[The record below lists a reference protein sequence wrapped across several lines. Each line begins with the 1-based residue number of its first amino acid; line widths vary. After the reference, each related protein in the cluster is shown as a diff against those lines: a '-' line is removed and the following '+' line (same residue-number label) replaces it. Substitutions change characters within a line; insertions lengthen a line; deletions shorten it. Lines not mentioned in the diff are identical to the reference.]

1 MALTKKQR
9 NAKINKIK
17 RINERRA
24 EIERAVNDKRLP
36 KEYLDAYEAAMRSA
50 VHDSTLINARGNIS
64 HGKKAVDS
72 ISSKSL
78 DALLQ
83 KETAG
88 QATKKTYKYYK
99 KYQEE
104 TERIKEKS
112 REYYPDDDNPFIE
125 PPEKDNDYVFPFYG
139 QLNEEEDDFSD
150 TYEEYL
156 ADRDYVYENM
166 QDDPDWYQAI
176 KAFFTGV
183 SGLKSYHQLKQAHE
197 KFINM
202 SPDEQIAALQ
212 AAADR
217 QLVGY
222 FG

>member
-125 PPEKDNDYVFPFYG
+125 PPENEDTIPFYDQEDENDY
-139 QLNEEEDDFSD
+139 SD
-150 TYEEYL
+150 SYEEYL

-183 SGLKSYHQLKQAHE
+183 AGLKSYHQLKQAHE
-197 KFINM
+197 KFISM
-202 SPDEQIAALQ
+202 TPEEQNAALQ

>member
-1 MALTKKQR
+1 MAMTKKQR
-9 NAKINKIK
+9 QAKVNKIK

-24 EIERAVNDKRLP
+24 EIERAVNDRRLP

-64 HGKKAVDS
+64 HGKKAVDT

-104 TERIKEKS
+104 TERIKERS
-112 REYYPDDDNPFIE
+112 HEYYPDDVNPFIDTPEINDE
-125 PPEKDNDYVFPFYG
+125 PLDFPSFD
-139 QLNEEEDDFSD
+139 QVEDDYSD
-150 TYEEYL
+150 SYEEYL
-156 ADRDYVYENM
+156 ADRDYVYANM

-183 SGLKSYHQLKQAHE
+183 AGLKSYHQLKQAHE
-197 KFINM
+197 RFTSM
-202 SPDEQIAALQ
+202 TPEQQNAALQ

>member
-1 MALTKKQR
+1 MALTRKQR
-9 NAKINKIK
+9 QAKINKIK

-36 KEYLDAYEAAMRSA
+36 KEYLDSYEAAMRSA

-78 DALLQ
+78 DVLLQ

-99 KYQEE
+99 KYREE
-104 TERIKEKS
+104 TERIKERS

-125 PPEKDNDYVFPFYG
+125 TPEIDDEPLDIPFTD
-139 QLNEEEDDFSD
+139 QEEGEDDYSD
-150 TYEEYL
+150 SYEEYL

-183 SGLKSYHQLKQAHE
+183 AGLKSYHQLKQAHE
-197 KFINM
+197 KFISM
-202 SPDEQIAALQ
+202 TPEQQNAALQ

>member
-88 QATKKTYKYYK
+88 QATKKTYKYYR

-104 TERIKEKS
+104 TERIKERS
-112 REYYPDDDNPFIE
+112 REYYPDNDNPFIE
-125 PPEKDNDYVFPFYG
+125 PPENEDTIPFYDQEEGENDY
-139 QLNEEEDDFSD
+139 SD

-166 QDDPDWYQAI
+166 QDDPDFYQAI

-183 SGLKSYHQLKQAHE
+183 AGLKSYHQLKQAHE
-197 KFINM
+197 KFISM
-202 SPDEQIAALQ
+202 TPDEQNAALQ

>member
-9 NAKINKIK
+9 NSKINKIK

-104 TERIKEKS
+104 TERIKERS

-125 PPEKDNDYVFPFYG
+125 PPENEDTIPFYD
-139 QLNEEEDDFSD
+139 QEEGEIDFSD
-150 TYEEYL
+150 SYEEYL

-166 QDDPDWYQAI
+166 QDDPDFYQAI

-183 SGLKSYHQLKQAHE
+183 AGLKSYHQLKQAHE
-197 KFINM
+197 KFISM
-202 SPDEQIAALQ
+202 TPDQQNAALQ

>member
-125 PPEKDNDYVFPFYG
+125 PPENEDTIPFYDQEEDENDY
-139 QLNEEEDDFSD
+139 SD

-183 SGLKSYHQLKQAHE
+183 AGLKSYHQLKQAHE
-197 KFINM
+197 KFISM
-202 SPDEQIAALQ
+202 TPEEQNAALQ

>member
-9 NAKINKIK
+9 NSKINKIK

-83 KETAG
+83 RRKLTNIIKNIR
-88 QATKKTYKYYK
+88 KK
-99 KYQEE
+99 
-104 TERIKEKS
+104 
-112 REYYPDDDNPFIE
+112 PN
-125 PPEKDNDYVFPFYG
+125 V
-139 QLNEEEDDFSD
+139 
-150 TYEEYL
+150 
-156 ADRDYVYENM
+156 
-166 QDDPDWYQAI
+166 
-176 KAFFTGV
+176 
-183 SGLKSYHQLKQAHE
+183 
-197 KFINM
+197 
-202 SPDEQIAALQ
+202 
-212 AAADR
+212 
-217 QLVGY
+217 
-222 FG
+222 

>member
-1 MALTKKQR
+1 MVLTKKQR
-9 NAKINKIK
+9 TAKINKIK

-64 HGKKAVDS
+64 HGKKAVDT

-78 DALLQ
+78 DALLK

-88 QATKKTYKYYK
+88 EATKKTYKYYK
-99 KYQEE
+99 KYREE
-104 TERIKEKS
+104 TERIKERS

-125 PPEKDNDYVFPFYG
+125 PPEIDDEPLNFPSFDQEEADY
-139 QLNEEEDDFSD
+139 SD
-150 TYEEYL
+150 SYEEYL

-166 QDDPDWYQAI
+166 QEDPDWYQAI

-183 SGLKSYHQLKQAHE
+183 PGLKSYHQLKQAHE

-202 SPDEQIAALQ
+202 TPEEQIAALQ

-217 QLVGY
+217 QLARY
-222 FG
+222 FGK

>member
-104 TERIKEKS
+104 TERIKERS

-125 PPEKDNDYVFPFYG
+125 PPENEDTIPFYD
-139 QLNEEEDDFSD
+139 QEEGENDFSD
-150 TYEEYL
+150 SYEEYL
-156 ADRDYVYENM
+156 SDRDYVYENM
-166 QDDPDWYQAI
+166 QEDPDWYQAI

-183 SGLKSYHQLKQAHE
+183 AGLKSYHQLKQAHE
-197 KFINM
+197 KFISM
-202 SPDEQIAALQ
+202 TPDQQSAALQ

>member
-9 NAKINKIK
+9 NTKINKIK

-104 TERIKEKS
+104 TERIKERS

-125 PPEKDNDYVFPFYG
+125 PPENEDTIPFYDQEEDENDY
-139 QLNEEEDDFSD
+139 SD
-150 TYEEYL
+150 SYDEYL

-183 SGLKSYHQLKQAHE
+183 AGLKSYHQLKQAHE
-197 KFINM
+197 KFISM
-202 SPDEQIAALQ
+202 TPEEQNAALQ

>member
-36 KEYLDAYEAAMRSA
+36 KEYLDVYEAAMRSA

-78 DALLQ
+78 DALLK

-125 PPEKDNDYVFPFYG
+125 PPENEDTIPFYDQEEDENDY
-139 QLNEEEDDFSD
+139 SD
-150 TYEEYL
+150 SYEEYL

-183 SGLKSYHQLKQAHE
+183 AGLKSYHQLKQAHE
-197 KFINM
+197 KFISM
-202 SPDEQIAALQ
+202 TPEEQNAALQ

>member
-78 DALLQ
+78 DALLK

-125 PPEKDNDYVFPFYG
+125 PPENEDTIPFYDQEKDENDY
-139 QLNEEEDDFSD
+139 SD
-150 TYEEYL
+150 SYEEYL

-183 SGLKSYHQLKQAHE
+183 AGLKSYHQLKQAHE
-197 KFINM
+197 KFISM
-202 SPDEQIAALQ
+202 TPEEQNAALQ

>member
-36 KEYLDAYEAAMRSA
+36 KEYLDAYETAMRSA

-112 REYYPDDDNPFIE
+112 REFYPDDDNPFIE
-125 PPEKDNDYVFPFYG
+125 PPENEDTIPFYDQEEDENDY
-139 QLNEEEDDFSD
+139 SD
-150 TYEEYL
+150 SYEEYL

-183 SGLKSYHQLKQAHE
+183 AGLKSYHQLKQAHE
-197 KFINM
+197 KFISM
-202 SPDEQIAALQ
+202 TPEEQNAALQ

>member
-9 NAKINKIK
+9 NAKVNKIK

-24 EIERAVNDKRLP
+24 EIERAVNDRRLP
-36 KEYLDAYEAAMRSA
+36 KEYLDAYESAMRSA

-64 HGKKAVDS
+64 HGKKAVDT

-78 DALLQ
+78 DALLK

-88 QATKKTYKYYK
+88 EATKKTYKYYK
-99 KYQEE
+99 KYREE
-104 TERIKEKS
+104 TERIKERS

-125 PPEKDNDYVFPFYG
+125 LPENEDTISFYDQEEG
-139 QLNEEEDDFSD
+139 ENEYSD
-150 TYEEYL
+150 SYEEYL

-166 QDDPDWYQAI
+166 QEDSDWYQAI

-183 SGLKSYHQLKQAHE
+183 PGLKSYHQLKQAHE
-197 KFINM
+197 RFISM
-202 SPDEQIAALQ
+202 TPEQQNAALQ
-212 AAADR
+212 EAADR
-217 QLVGY
+217 QLAGY

>member
-9 NAKINKIK
+9 NAKVNKIK

-125 PPEKDNDYVFPFYG
+125 PPENEDTIPFYDQEDENDY
-139 QLNEEEDDFSD
+139 SD
-150 TYEEYL
+150 SYEEYL

-183 SGLKSYHQLKQAHE
+183 AGLKSYHQLKQAHE
-197 KFINM
+197 KFISM
-202 SPDEQIAALQ
+202 TPDEQNAALQ

>member
-125 PPEKDNDYVFPFYG
+125 PPESEDTIPFYD
-139 QLNEEEDDFSD
+139 QEEDENEYSD
-150 TYEEYL
+150 SYEEYL

-166 QDDPDWYQAI
+166 QEDPDWYQAI

-183 SGLKSYHQLKQAHE
+183 AGLKSYHQLKQAHE
-197 KFINM
+197 KFISM
-202 SPDEQIAALQ
+202 TPEEQNAALQ

>member
-17 RINERRA
+17 RINERRS

-88 QATKKTYKYYK
+88 QATKKTYKYYR

-104 TERIKEKS
+104 TERIKERS

-125 PPEKDNDYVFPFYG
+125 PPENEDTIPFYDQEEG
-139 QLNEEEDDFSD
+139 ENEYSD
-150 TYEEYL
+150 SYEEYL

-183 SGLKSYHQLKQAHE
+183 AGLKSYHQLKQAHE
-197 KFINM
+197 RFISM
-202 SPDEQIAALQ
+202 TPEQQNAALQ

>member
-50 VHDSTLINARGNIS
+50 VHDSTMINARGNIS

-88 QATKKTYKYYK
+88 QATKKTYKYYR

-104 TERIKEKS
+104 TERIKERS

-125 PPEKDNDYVFPFYG
+125 PPENEDTIPFYDQEEGENDY
-139 QLNEEEDDFSD
+139 SD
-150 TYEEYL
+150 SYEEYL

-166 QDDPDWYQAI
+166 QDDPDFYQAI

-183 SGLKSYHQLKQAHE
+183 AGLKSYHQLKQAHE
-197 KFINM
+197 KFISM
-202 SPDEQIAALQ
+202 TPDEQNAALQ

>member
-88 QATKKTYKYYK
+88 QATKKTYKYYR

-125 PPEKDNDYVFPFYG
+125 PPENEDTIPFYDQEEG
-139 QLNEEEDDFSD
+139 ENEYSD
-150 TYEEYL
+150 SYEEYL
-156 ADRDYVYENM
+156 SDRDYVYENM

-183 SGLKSYHQLKQAHE
+183 AGLKSYHQLKQAHE
-197 KFINM
+197 RFSSM
-202 SPDEQIAALQ
+202 TPEQQNAALQ

>member
-17 RINERRA
+17 RINERRS

-99 KYQEE
+99 KYREE
-104 TERIKEKS
+104 TERIKERS

-125 PPEKDNDYVFPFYG
+125 PPENEDNIPFYD
-139 QLNEEEDDFSD
+139 QEEDEDEYSD
-150 TYEEYL
+150 SYEEYL

-183 SGLKSYHQLKQAHE
+183 AGLKSYHQLKQAHE
-197 KFINM
+197 KFISM
-202 SPDEQIAALQ
+202 TPDEQNAALQ

>member
-78 DALLQ
+78 DALLK

-125 PPEKDNDYVFPFYG
+125 PSENEDTIPFYDQEEDENDY
-139 QLNEEEDDFSD
+139 SD
-150 TYEEYL
+150 SYEEYL

-183 SGLKSYHQLKQAHE
+183 AGLKSYHQLKQAHE
-197 KFINM
+197 KFVSM
-202 SPDEQIAALQ
+202 TPEEQNAALQ

>member
-125 PPEKDNDYVFPFYG
+125 PPENEDTIPFYDQEEDENDY
-139 QLNEEEDDFSD
+139 SD
-150 TYEEYL
+150 SYEEYL

-183 SGLKSYHQLKQAHE
+183 AGLKSYHQLKQAHE
-197 KFINM
+197 KFISM
-202 SPDEQIAALQ
+202 TPEEQNAALQ

>member
-78 DALLQ
+78 DALLK

-125 PPEKDNDYVFPFYG
+125 PPENEDTIPFYDQEEDENDY
-139 QLNEEEDDFSD
+139 SD
-150 TYEEYL
+150 SYEEYL

-183 SGLKSYHQLKQAHE
+183 AGLKSYHQLKQAHE
-197 KFINM
+197 KFISM
-202 SPDEQIAALQ
+202 TPEEQNAALQ

>member
-125 PPEKDNDYVFPFYG
+125 PPENEDTIPFYDQEEDENDY
-139 QLNEEEDDFSD
+139 SD
-150 TYEEYL
+150 SYEEYL

-183 SGLKSYHQLKQAHE
+183 AGLKSYHQLKQAHE
-197 KFINM
+197 KFVSM
-202 SPDEQIAALQ
+202 TPEEQNAALQ

>member
-17 RINERRA
+17 RINERRT

-88 QATKKTYKYYK
+88 QATKKTYKYYR

-104 TERIKEKS
+104 TERIKERS

-125 PPEKDNDYVFPFYG
+125 PPENEDTIPFYDQEEDENDY
-139 QLNEEEDDFSD
+139 SD
-150 TYEEYL
+150 SYEEYL

-166 QDDPDWYQAI
+166 QEDSDWYQAI

-183 SGLKSYHQLKQAHE
+183 AGLKSYHQLKQAHE
-197 KFINM
+197 KFISM
-202 SPDEQIAALQ
+202 SPEEQNAALQ

>member
-78 DALLQ
+78 DALLK

-125 PPEKDNDYVFPFYG
+125 PPENEDTIPFYDQEDENDY
-139 QLNEEEDDFSD
+139 SD
-150 TYEEYL
+150 SYEEYL

-183 SGLKSYHQLKQAHE
+183 AGLKSYHQLKQAHE
-197 KFINM
+197 KFISM
-202 SPDEQIAALQ
+202 TPEEQNAALQ

>member
-24 EIERAVNDKRLP
+24 EIERAVNDNRLP

-99 KYQEE
+99 KYREE
-104 TERIKEKS
+104 TERIKERS

-125 PPEKDNDYVFPFYG
+125 PPENEDNIPFYD
-139 QLNEEEDDFSD
+139 QEEDENEYSD
-150 TYEEYL
+150 SYEEYL

-183 SGLKSYHQLKQAHE
+183 AGLKSYHQLKQAHE
-197 KFINM
+197 KFISM
-202 SPDEQIAALQ
+202 TPEEQNAALQ